1 MQANRSLGSK
11 HKIGKLTNLD
21 YFCVF
26 CALFA
31 IIRLIS
37 ASNIQRNKQIR
48 KAAMYRIGLDIGS
61 TTAKIVALDS
71 GNKVI
76 YSSYRRHKA
85 DVKGAMENF
94 MNELK
99 STIGANEFTLA
110 ITGSVGLGVS
120 ERYGIQFV
128 QEVIAAAEFTRLVHP
143 EVSTI
148 IDIGGEDAKIVYLQD
163 GHVKDLR
170 MNGNCAGGTGA
181 FIDQMALCLGVEVT
195 DMDSLAQQSTAI
207 YPIASRCGVF
217 SKTDIQ
223 NLIARNVSKQDI
235 AASIFRAVAV
245 QTASALSHGCE
256 VKPTVLMCGGPLTFI
271 PSLRKAI
278 ADYFKLDIDKDVLIE
293 EKANVIPAW
302 GTALSALLPGQ
313 ENALAGEKAE
323 VFTIAT
329 LQQRLE
335 GGPVQR
341 AESKVKKNR
350 TFVDLP
356 PIFNDEAEY
365 LTWKAKKAESYI
377 PVVNINQ
384 LRKGENTYLG
394 IDSGSTTTK
403 VVLMGEDGSILYK
416 YYAHNGGNPIEAV
429 RHGLE
434 KLQERCKEEN
444 IDLHIKAG
452 CSTGY
457 GEDLIKAAYSLNYGM
472 IETMAHY
479 VAAQKMCPE
488 VSFILD
494 IGGQDMKAI
503 YVDNGVLTRME
514 INEACS
520 SGCGSFIETFAQTL
534 GCEIEDFVLKACQS
548 QAPSD
553 LGTRCTVFMNS
564 KVKQVLREGAQVSDI
579 AAGLAYSV
587 VKNCLFKVLKLKN
600 YDELGKHVVL
610 QGGTMRNDSIVKA
623 FENLTGQTVYCNN
636 VPELMG
642 AYGCAIFAKRMTERS
657 KETEAKPLAE
667 FLKSASFEQKTLAC
681 KGCENQCRITRYTF
695 GNGKS
700 YYSGNKCEKV
710 FTNGSAADYTGVDM
724 SVRKYHELF
733 DRASRKPANPKMRI
747 GIPRALNMYEE
758 FPFWHEFFTTL
769 GIEVVLSSTSTYH
782 RYEKGVHTV
791 MSDNICFP
799 AKLVHSHIYELQDM
813 GVDRIFYPRVVY
825 EKAEDKT
832 ATSSYNCPIV
842 IGYPEVIH
850 SAIDTKVQI
859 DSPVVSFSNDKLLLN
874 ALVEYMKQFGF
885 SKDEIKKAHK
895 KALEEYANFGSRM
908 KQLNLQTLE
917 ESQKAGR
924 MSIVLAGRPYH
935 TDPLVQHKVSEM
947 ITKLGV
953 DVLTEDIARNL
964 EIGERETFILKQW
977 TFVNRILNSAQW
989 TARQNNKVHYV
1000 ETTSFGC
1007 GPDAFFVDEV
1017 RSVLNRHGKSL
1028 TLLKIDDINNVGSMK
1043 LRVRSLI
1050 DSLKL
1055 STDGKGSGKAAD
1067 DKALNPKPF
1076 VKPQRFEKEDKKTRT
1091 ILTPFFTEYISPLL
1105 PYAFK
1110 YVGYNVEQ
1118 LPMGDAESNDL
1129 GLKYSNNE
1137 VCYPATLIVG
1147 DFIKALQSGKYDL
1160 DHTAVAV
1167 TQLGQCRATNYPAL
1181 IRKAIVDAG
1190 FEKVP
1195 VIGIAGTDTADQP
1208 GFKLNYLKV
1217 APIVLY
1223 SVFFGDWLSI
1233 FYHAIAVREVNRGQA
1248 RKLRDDYLD
1257 KAKPL
1262 CEKGDYKGFIRLI
1275 KEAAQDFNKVPVY
1288 EDRKYP
1294 KAGITGEIFLKFN
1307 PYSHK
1312 YVPDW
1317 LMEHGVEVIPSTVH
1331 NFFLRAFVNYDFN
1344 RKYNVKK
1351 MKAPSMA
1358 IHLAWGMIKSIMDK
1372 FEKEASAFRYYEPE
1386 LDIKTISEYAK
1397 DVISLS
1403 AQFGEGWLLPA
1414 EVIAFMK
1421 QGCNNVVSMQPFGCI
1436 ANHIVAR
1443 GIEKKLKTLYPN
1455 LNMMSLDFDGG
1466 VSEANIANRLLLF
1479 ISNMK

>member
-1 MQANRSLGSK
+1 
-11 HKIGKLTNLD
+11 
-21 YFCVF
+21 
-26 CALFA
+26 
-31 IIRLIS
+31 
-37 ASNIQRNKQIR
+37 
-48 KAAMYRIGLDIGS
+48 MYKIGLDIGS
-61 TTAKIVALDS
+61 TTAKIVALDAN
-71 GNKVI
+71 GQVV

-85 DVKGAMENF
+85 DVKGALEIF
-94 MNELK
+94 LKEL
-99 STIGANEFTLA
+99 SGVLNGEQFVLA

-128 QEVIAAAEFTRLVHP
+128 QEVIAAAEYTRLLHP

-181 FIDQMALCLGVEVT
+181 FIDQMALCLGVEVA
-195 DMDSLAQQSTAI
+195 DLDGLARQSSTI

-223 NLIARNVSKQDI
+223 NLVARNVSKQDI

-278 ADYFKLDIDKDVLIE
+278 ADYFKLDIAKDVLLE
-293 EKANVIPAW
+293 ERANVIPAW
-302 GTALSALLPGQ
+302 GTALSAKLPSDVSSVSAEKVCAYTVESLTELLNGAPV
-313 ENALAGEKAE
+313 EKE
-323 VFTIAT
+323 
-329 LQQRLE
+329 
-335 GGPVQR
+335 
-341 AESKVKKNR
+341 ESKVKKNK
-350 TFVDLP
+350 TFVSLP

-365 LTWKAKKAESYI
+365 LAWKAQKAQSYI
-377 PVVNINQ
+377 PIVNLNEV
-384 LRKGENTYLG
+384 KPGEPTFLG

-403 VVLMGEDGSILYK
+403 VVLMGNDGSILFK
-416 YYAHNGGNPIEAV
+416 YYAHNGGNPIGTV

-434 KLQERCKEEN
+434 RLKERCDEEN
-444 IDLHIKAG
+444 IKLNIVAA

-479 VAAQKMCPE
+479 VAARKMCPD

-503 YVDNGVLTRME
+503 YVENGALTRME
-514 INEACS
+514 LNEACS

-534 GCEIEDFVLKACQS
+534 DCKIEDFVLQACQS

-623 FENLTGQTVYCNN
+623 FENLTGQSVYCNN

-642 AYGCAIFAKRMTERS
+642 AYGCALFAKQMS
-657 KETEAKPLAE
+657 ETAGGKVVARPLDDFLNEAA
-667 FLKSASFEQKTLAC
+667 FEQKTLIC
-681 KGCENQCRITRYTF
+681 HGCENQCRITRYIF
-695 GNGKS
+695 QNGKS
-700 YYSGNKCEKV
+700 YYSGNKCERV
-710 FTNGSAADYTGVDM
+710 FSNGSAADYTGVNL
-724 SVRKYHELF
+724 SLQKYHELF
-733 DRASRKPANPKMRI
+733 DRADNAAAVEHPKLTI

-758 FPFWHEFFTTL
+758 FPFWHSFFTEL
-769 GIEVVLSSTSTYH
+769 GIKVVLSATSTYTS
-782 RYEKGVHTV
+782 YEKGVHTV

-799 AKLVHSHIYELQDM
+799 AKLVHSHIYNLQEQH
-813 GVDRIFYPRVVY
+813 VDRIFYPRVVY
-825 EKAEDKT
+825 EKTEDKT
-832 ATSSYNCPIV
+832 ATSSFNCPIV
-842 IGYPEVIH
+842 IGYPEVVH
-850 SAIDTKVQI
+850 SAIDTNIPI
-859 DSPVVSFSNDKLLLN
+859 DSPVISFSSDELLLRE
-874 ALVEYMKQFGF
+874 LVEYMKPLGF
-885 SKDEIKKAHK
+885 DKKAVKKAHA
-895 KALEEYANFGSRM
+895 KALKAYADFGMRM
-908 KQLNLQTLE
+908 RKLNLDAFADA
-917 ESQKAGR
+917 QKNGR
-924 MSIVLAGRPYH
+924 MAIVLAGRPYH

-947 ITKLGV
+947 IAKLGV
-953 DVLTEDIARNL
+953 DVLTEDVARYL
-964 EIGERETFILKQW
+964 EVEERETFILKQW

-989 TARQNNKVHYV
+989 TARQDMLTHYV

-1050 DSLKL
+1050 DSLRL
-1055 STDGKGSGKAAD
+1055 SAVE
-1067 DKALNPKPF
+1067 DKAKKVGRNLQLNPHPF
-1076 VKPQRFEKEDKKTRT
+1076 VKPHKFEKIDKETRT

-1105 PYAFK
+1105 PHAFK
-1110 YVGYNVEQ
+1110 FAGYNVEQ

-1160 DHTAVAV
+1160 DKTAVAV

-1190 FEKVP
+1190 FSQVP
-1195 VIGIAGTDTADQP
+1195 VIGIAGTDTDDQQ
-1208 GFKLNYLKV
+1208 GFKLNYFKV

-1223 SVFFGDWLSI
+1223 STFYGDWLSI
-1233 FYHAIAVREVNRGQA
+1233 FYHAIAVREKNRGEA
-1248 RKLRDDYLD
+1248 RRLRDEFLE
-1257 KAKPL
+1257 KAKPI
-1262 CEKGDYKGFIRLI
+1262 CEKGDYKAFIRLTR
-1275 KEAAQDFNKVPVY
+1275 EAAEAFNKVPIY
-1288 EDRKYP
+1288 EDRVYP
-1294 KAGITGEIFLKFN
+1294 KAGITGEIYLKFN

-1317 LMEHGVEVIPSTVH
+1317 LMEHGVEVIPSAVH

-1344 RKYNVKK
+1344 KQHHVKK

-1358 IHLAWGMIKSIMDK
+1358 IKLAWKMINSIMKK
-1372 FEKEASAFRYYEPE
+1372 FEKEASVFRYFQPE
-1386 LDIKTISEYAK
+1386 LDIKEISEYAK

-1443 GIEKKLKTLYPN
+1443 GIEKKLKSLYPD
-1455 LNMMSLDFDGG
+1455 LNMLSLDFDGG

-1479 ISNMK
+1479 ISNMKDNKK

>member
-1 MQANRSLGSK
+1 
-11 HKIGKLTNLD
+11 
-21 YFCVF
+21 
-26 CALFA
+26 
-31 IIRLIS
+31 
-37 ASNIQRNKQIR
+37 
-48 KAAMYRIGLDIGS
+48 MYRIGLDIGS
-61 TTAKIVALDS
+61 TTAKIVVLNND
-71 GNKVI
+71 NEVI

-94 MNELK
+94 LQELK
-99 STIGANEFTLA
+99 STLGNEEFALA

-128 QEVIAAAEFTRLVHP
+128 QEVIAAAEYTRILHP
-143 EVSTI
+143 EISTI

-181 FIDQMALCLGVEVT
+181 FIDQMALCLGVDVT
-195 DMDSLAQQSTAI
+195 EMDGLAQQSTTI

-223 NLIARNVSKQDI
+223 NLVARNVSKQDI

-278 ADYFKLDIDKDVLIE
+278 AEYFKLDIDKDVFIE
-293 EKANVIPAW
+293 ERANVIPAW
-302 GTALSALLPGQ
+302 GTALSAKLPTDEVKGY
-313 ENALAGEKAE
+313 EEKPE
-323 VFTIAT
+323 TFTINSLT
-329 LQQRLE
+329 ERLNN
-335 GGPVQR
+335 GPVAR
-341 AESKVKKNR
+341 TESKVKKNK
-350 TFVDLP
+350 TFVELP
-356 PIFNDEAEY
+356 PIFEDEAEY
-365 LTWKAKKAESYI
+365 LTWKAKKSESYI
-377 PVVNINQ
+377 PVVNLNT
-384 LRKGENTYLG
+384 LKPGEKTYLG

-403 VVLMGEDGSILYK
+403 VVVMSEKGDIVYK
-416 YYAHNGGNPIEAV
+416 YYAHNGGDPIQAV

-434 KLQERCKEEN
+434 KLQERCEEEK
-444 IDLHIKAG
+444 IDLKITAG

-479 VAAQKMCPE
+479 MAAHHACPD

-503 YVDNGVLTRME
+503 YVDNGALTRME
-514 INEACS
+514 LNEACS
-520 SGCGSFIETFAQTL
+520 SGCGSFIETFSQTL
-534 GCEIEDFVLKACQS
+534 GCKIEDFVLQACQS
-548 QAPSD
+548 QKPSD

-600 YDELGKHVVL
+600 YDELGKHIVL
-610 QGGTMRNDSIVKA
+610 QGGTMRNDAIVKA

-642 AYGCAIFAKRMTERS
+642 AYGCALFSQQMSETAEA
-657 KETEAKPLAE
+657 EQQTEARPLTE
-667 FLKSASFEQKTLAC
+667 FLKAADFEQKTVCC
-681 KGCENQCRITRYTF
+681 KGCENQCRITRYKF
-695 GNGKS
+695 QNGKS
-700 YYSGNKCEKV
+700 YFSGNKCEKV
-710 FTNGSAADYTGVDM
+710 FTNGSAADYTGVNM
-724 SVRKYHELF
+724 SQRKYHELF
-733 DRASRKPANPKMRI
+733 DRADLHKPGERKSGVLRI
-747 GIPRALNMYEE
+747 GIPRVLNMYEE
-758 FPFWHEFFTTL
+758 FPFWHTFFTSL
-769 GIEVVLSSTSTYH
+769 GIEVVLSSTSTYQ
-782 RYEKGVHTV
+782 RYEKGVHSV

-799 AKLVHSHIYELQDM
+799 AKLVHSHIYELEDSDI
-813 GVDRIFYPRVVY
+813 DRIFYPRVVY

-832 ATSSYNCPIV
+832 ATSSFNCPII

-850 SAIDTKVQI
+850 SAIDAKIPI
-859 DSPVVSFSNDKLLLN
+859 DSPVISFGDDKLLLK
-874 ALVEYMKQFGF
+874 ALIEYMEPLGF
-885 SKDEIKKAHK
+885 KKSAVKAAHK
-895 KALEEYANFGSRM
+895 KALEDYENFGVKMR
-908 KQLNLQTLE
+908 QLNKEVFE

-935 TDPLVQHKVSEM
+935 TDPLIQHKVSEM

-953 DVLTEDIARNL
+953 DVLTEDIAR
-964 EIGERETFILKQW
+964 EMDVKERESFVLKQW
-977 TFVNRILNSAQW
+977 TFVNRILNSSQW
-989 TARQNNKVHYV
+989 VARQSRLVNYV

-1017 RSVLNRHGKSL
+1017 RSIMNRHGKSL

-1050 DSLKL
+1050 DSLRL
-1055 STDGKGSGKAAD
+1055 ATRKGGKASKQEELA
-1067 DKALNPKPF
+1067 KNPHPF
-1076 VKPQRFEKEDKKTRT
+1076 VKPHKFDKIDKETRT
-1091 ILTPFFTEYISPLL
+1091 ILTPFFTEYISPML
-1105 PYAFK
+1105 PSAFK
-1110 YVGYNVEQ
+1110 FAGYNVEQ

-1147 DFIKALQSGKYDL
+1147 DFVKALQSGKYDL

-1190 FEKVP
+1190 FSQVP
-1195 VIGIAGTDTADQP
+1195 VIGIAGTDTEDQQ

-1233 FYHAIAVREVNRGQA
+1233 FYHAIAVREKNRGEA
-1248 RKLRDDYLD
+1248 RKLRDEFLE
-1257 KAKPL
+1257 KGKPI
-1262 CEKGDYKGFIRLI
+1262 CEKGDYKAFIKLTR
-1275 KEAAQDFNKVPVY
+1275 EAAEAFNKVPIY
-1288 EDRKYP
+1288 EDRTYP
-1294 KAGITGEIFLKFN
+1294 KAGITGEIYLKFN

-1317 LMEHGVEVIPSTVH
+1317 LMEHGVEVIPSAVH
-1331 NFFLRAFVNYDFN
+1331 NFFLRALVNFEFN
-1344 RKYNVKK
+1344 KKKHVKK
-1351 MKAPSMA
+1351 MKAPSLFVHM
-1358 IHLAWGMIKSIMDK
+1358 IWGMINSIMGK
-1372 FEKEASAFRYYEPE
+1372 FDKEASVFKYYRPE
-1386 LDIKTISEYAK
+1386 LDIKTISEYAS

-1443 GIEKKLKTLYPN
+1443 GIEKKLKSKYPD
-1455 LNMMSLDFDGG
+1455 LNMLSLDFDGG

-1479 ISNMK
+1479 TSNMK

>member
-1 MQANRSLGSK
+1 
-11 HKIGKLTNLD
+11 
-21 YFCVF
+21 
-26 CALFA
+26 
-31 IIRLIS
+31 
-37 ASNIQRNKQIR
+37 
-48 KAAMYRIGLDIGS
+48 MYRIGLDIGS
-61 TTAKIVALDS
+61 TTAKIVVLDAS
-71 GNKVI
+71 GLVV

-85 DVKGAMENF
+85 DVKGALENF
-94 MNELK
+94 LAELADTLK
-99 STIGANEFTLA
+99 GDQFVLA
-110 ITGSVGLGVS
+110 ITGSVGLGVA

-128 QEVIAAAEFTRLVHP
+128 QEVIAAAEYTRQLHP
-143 EVSTI
+143 EISTI

-195 DMDSLAQQSTAI
+195 DLDSLAQQSTTI

-223 NLIARNVSKQDI
+223 NLIARNVPKQDI

-278 ADYFKLDIDKDVLIE
+278 AEYFKLDINKDVYLE
-293 EKANVIPAW
+293 ERANVIPAW
-302 GTALSALLPGQ
+302 GTALGAKLPTDARLEHEAPVQ
-313 ENALAGEKAE
+313 
-323 VFTIAT
+323 VFTIQSLT
-329 LQQRLE
+329 ERLNGE
-335 GGPVQR
+335 PVAR
-341 AESKVKKNR
+341 EESKVKKNR
-350 TFVDLP
+350 TFVELP

-365 LTWKAKKAESYI
+365 LSWKSQKAESYI
-377 PVVNINQ
+377 PLVNLND
-384 LRKGENTYLG
+384 LKPGEKTFLG

-403 VVLMGEDGSILYK
+403 VVLMGEDGRILYK
-416 YYAHNGGNPIEAV
+416 YYNHNGGNPVAAV

-434 KLQERCKEEN
+434 RLRERCEEEK
-444 IDLHIKAG
+444 IDLHISAG

-479 VAAQKMCPE
+479 VAARKMCPE

-503 YVDNGVLTRME
+503 YVENGALTRME

-534 GCEIEDFVLKACQS
+534 GCEIGDFVLKACQS

-564 KVKQVLREGAQVSDI
+564 KVKQVLREGAEVSDI

-600 YDELGKHVVL
+600 YDELGKNVVL

-642 AYGCAIFAKRMTERS
+642 AYGCALFAKQMS
-657 KETEAKPLAE
+657 ETDAVEARPLND
-667 FLKSASFEQKTLAC
+667 FLQEASFEQKTLTC
-681 KGCENQCRITRYTF
+681 HGCENQCRITRYIF
-695 GNGKS
+695 QNGKS
-700 YYSGNKCEKV
+700 YFSGNKCEKV
-710 FTNGSAADYTGVDM
+710 FTNGSAADYTGVNI
-724 SVRKYHELF
+724 SLQKYHELF
-733 DRASRKPANPKMRI
+733 DRADKATPNKNAKLTI
-747 GIPRALNMYEE
+747 GIPRVLNMYEE
-758 FPFWHEFFTTL
+758 FPFWHTFFTEL
-769 GIEVVLSSTSTYH
+769 GINVVLSATSTYQ
-782 RYEKGVHTV
+782 RYERGVHTV

-799 AKLVHSHIYELQDM
+799 AKLVHSHIYDLQEQN
-813 GVDRIFYPRVVY
+813 VDRIFYPRVVY
-825 EKAEDKT
+825 EQTEDKT

-842 IGYPEVIH
+842 IGYPEVVH
-850 SAIDTKVQI
+850 SAIDTKIPI
-859 DSPVVSFSNDKLLLN
+859 DSPVISFSNSDYLLKEL
-874 ALVEYMKQFGF
+874 EDYMKPLGF
-885 SKDEIKKAHK
+885 DKKAVKAAHK
-895 KALEEYANFGSRM
+895 KALAEYEAFGMRMRDLNFKAFEEA
-908 KQLNLQTLE
+908 K
-917 ESQKAGR
+917 KAGR
-924 MSIVLAGRPYH
+924 MAIVLAGRPYH

-953 DVLTEDIARNL
+953 DVLTEDIARKM

-989 TARQNNKVHYV
+989 TARQDMNVNYV

-1050 DSLKL
+1050 DSLRL
-1055 STDGKGSGKAAD
+1055 SVVEGTAGNSSRNLQTD
-1067 DKALNPKPF
+1067 PHPF
-1076 VKPQRFEKEDKKTRT
+1076 VKPEKFDKIDKKYRT

-1105 PYAFK
+1105 PHAFK

-1147 DFIKALQSGKYDL
+1147 DFIKALQSGNYDL
-1160 DHTAVAV
+1160 DRTAVAV

-1190 FEKVP
+1190 FSQVP
-1195 VIGIAGTDTADQP
+1195 VIGIAGTDTDDQK
-1208 GFKLNYLKV
+1208 GFKLNYFKV

-1233 FYHAIAVREVNRGQA
+1233 FYHAIAVREKNRGEA
-1248 RKLRDDYLD
+1248 RRLRDEFLE
-1257 KAKPL
+1257 KGKPV
-1262 CEKGDYKGFIRLI
+1262 CEKGDYKAFIRLTR
-1275 KEAAQDFNKVPVY
+1275 EAAEAFNKVPVY
-1288 EDRKYP
+1288 EDRTYP
-1294 KAGITGEIFLKFN
+1294 KAGITGEIYLKFN

-1344 RKYNVKK
+1344 RQHHVKK

-1358 IHLAWGMIKSIMDK
+1358 IHLAWKMINSIMKK
-1372 FEKEASAFRYYEPE
+1372 FENEARVFRYFQPE
-1386 LDIKTISEYAK
+1386 LDIMEISEYAK
-1397 DVISLS
+1397 DIISLS

-1443 GIEKKLKTLYPN
+1443 GIEKKLKGLYPD
-1455 LNMMSLDFDGG
+1455 LNMLSLDFDGG

-1479 ISNMK
+1479 ISSMKDNKNS